1 LATTEMRPAVPDVA
15 DELSAKVAI
24 LRDVVERRG
33 LGAIRLRGQDW
44 FAWATCGGSNAILL
58 ASERGAAEVVVT
70 AAGAW
75 ILTDTIEA
83 PRLRAE
89 EVPDGLEVV
98 EFGWTRPGEQEDFAR
113 EAAGDSAVA
122 SDRPA
127 DGELPLPAELIAA
140 KRRLMPPE
148 IARYRELG
156 AAAAE
161 ALTET
166 LEQVTPGTTELEV
179 AGIGARALLERRMD
193 PALIL
198 VAGSR
203 RMELYRHP
211 RPTAEPIGDRVG
223 VVFCARRHG
232 LYANLTRFAWMREP
246 TVAERAAARAVAEVE
261 AAAWQAS
268 RPGATLGAVFS
279 AIVDAYARCGHPGAE
294 LGHHQGGTTGY
305 LSREVVATPSDATQ
319 LAAPLALAWNP
330 SLPAAKIEDTVLLGE
345 DGSLEILTVDP
356 RWPTIEVSGRP
367 RPDLLVRG

>member
-1 LATTEMRPAVPDVA
+1 LATTETRPAVVDLA
-15 DELSAKVAI
+15 DELAAKVAI
-24 LRDVVERRG
+24 LRDAVERHR

-89 EVPDGLEVV
+89 EVPDDLEVV
-98 EFGWTRPGEQEDFAR
+98 EFGWTRRGEQEDFAR
-113 EAAGDSAVA
+113 EAAGDGAVA

-179 AGIGARALLERRMD
+179 AGIGARALLARRMD

-203 RMELYRHP
+203 RMGLYRHP

-246 TVAERAAARAVAEVE
+246 TVAERDAARVVAEVE
-261 AAAWQAS
+261 ATAFEAS

-279 AIVDAYARCGHPGAE
+279 AIVDAYARCGHAGAE

-305 LSREVVATPSDATQ
+305 LSREVVATPGDATQ

-330 SLPAAKIEDTVLLGE
+330 SLPGAKIEDTALLGE

-367 RPDLLVRG
+367 RPDLLVRR